1 VRVNKDYIIGT
12 KFVNNECL
20 LKRVIVM
27 KIAVVSF
34 ISFLFLIIAGCSS
47 QLSYYN
53 SAADMSQYSK
63 SILTEAE
70 LLKWPE
76 NVRYSF
82 GVAVAT
88 DRNTS
93 DSSLRS
99 YVLFVPARSTVKE
112 ISDLRI
118 VYASPVSENDLEYL
132 AQELDKILR
141 NWSNKTSSVEGMYY
155 EFYSGPEV
163 DKINSLDISAWY
175 PSVKFE
181 FQNTEKKLIG
191 MLTLGPDSYKYKYTF
206 DEMKELA
213 ALQMLLAKAIDEIRA
228 REK

>member
-1 VRVNKDYIIGT
+1 
-12 KFVNNECL
+12 
-20 LKRVIVM
+20 M
-27 KIAVVSF
+27 KIAV
-34 ISFLFLIIAGCSS
+34 ISFGLFIFLVIAGCSS
-47 QLSYYN
+47 QLSYYSS
-53 SAADMSQYSK
+53 SAEMSKYSK
-63 SILTEAE
+63 SILTEAK

-76 NVRYSF
+76 DVRYSF

-93 DSSLRS
+93 DSSFS
-99 YVLFVPARSTVKE
+99 NYALFVPAGSNVKE

-118 VYASPVSENDLEYL
+118 AYASSVSENDLEHF
-132 AQELDKILR
+132 AEELDKILR
-141 NWSNKTSSVEGMYY
+141 KWSNKSSSFEGMYY
-155 EFYSGPEV
+155 EFYSGPENEI
-163 DKINSLDISAWY
+163 INSLDISAWY

-213 ALQMLLAKAIDEIRA
+213 ALQMLLAEAIDEIRT
-228 REK
+228 REKRNHNPSD

>member
-1 VRVNKDYIIGT
+1 
-12 KFVNNECL
+12 
-20 LKRVIVM
+20 M
-27 KIAVVSF
+27 KIIFTS
-34 ISFLFLIIAGCSS
+34 IILSLLIIFVGCSAK
-47 QLSYYN
+47 LSYYN

-63 SILTEAE
+63 SVLTEAE

-76 NVRYSF
+76 DVRYSF

-99 YVLFVPARSTVKE
+99 YALFVPARSTVKE

-118 VYASPVSENDLEYL
+118 AYASPVSEKDLEYL

-141 NWSNKTSSVEGMYY
+141 KWSNKSSSVEGMYY

-181 FQNTEKKLIG
+181 FQNTEKKIIG
-191 MLTLGPDSYKYKYTF
+191 MLTIGPDSYKYKYTF

-213 ALQMLLAKAIDEIRA
+213 ALQMLLAEAITEIRNL
-228 REK
+228 ED

>member
-1 VRVNKDYIIGT
+1 
-12 KFVNNECL
+12 
-20 LKRVIVM
+20 M
-27 KIAVVSF
+27 KIIFTS
-34 ISFLFLIIAGCSS
+34 IILSLLLIFVGCSS
-47 QLSYYN
+47 KLSYYN

-63 SILTEAE
+63 SVLTEAE

-76 NVRYSF
+76 DVRYSF

-99 YVLFVPARSTVKE
+99 YALFVPARSTVKE

-118 VYASPVSENDLEYL
+118 AYASPVSEKDLEYL

-141 NWSNKTSSVEGMYY
+141 KWSNKSSSVEGMYY

-191 MLTLGPDSYKYKYTF
+191 MLTIGPDSYKYKYTF

-213 ALQMLLAKAIDEIRA
+213 ALQMLLAEAITEIRNL
-228 REK
+228 ED